1 MPEIGKL
8 RSTWRE
14 LETRLWLPDCGPSRK
29 RWNHHR
35 RLPVRAPG
43 LDTYLRGLGAGNR
56 AWLPSDVGSSHE
68 RHDGF
73 TQGREFDCSNYRAT
87 WNAPVG
93 WRAQYRALTNLCQPI
108 APSQRQG
115 SLRSGFACPSM
126 SIKLSRVCIELTCG
140 WRTVDKTAPACI
152 R

>member
-1 MPEIGKL
+1 MEFKSAPEISCESGCRKMLWQRLELYAGKL
-8 RSTWRE
+8 ART
-14 LETRLWLPDCGPSRK
+14 
-29 RWNHHR
+29 
-35 RLPVRAPG
+35 V
-43 LDTYLRGLGAGNR
+43 LRGLGAGNR

-93 WRAQYRALTNLCQPI
+93 WRAQYRALTNLRQPI

-115 SLRSGFACPSM
+115 SLRSGFACP
-126 SIKLSRVCIELTCG
+126 
-140 WRTVDKTAPACI
+140 
-152 R
+152 